1 MEQPLTTSSM
11 SLAASAAL
19 EKKVH
24 SILNDVLSVTAI
36 EEAFTGYLVYSE
48 EEEQNKKKAC
58 CEMFYQFWKAH
69 SQSGETILNMYV
81 THMFSLHSQKISLL
95 FEILSLGVEKGYIQ
109 AKLVCDALLSNPKLD
124 YKSKEVW
131 RKSFQLIYS
140 IIFKHIDYKG
150 CRDLLK
156 VLLEKVQLIPASVN
170 IAYKSEMAQI
180 KQVIALILDRQ
191 NFLLPAYFAVTE
203 IQVIFP
209 DSSLESSH
217 WIVGEMLGAYVESF
231 RAVARMVLITGRPHL
246 LPVIGHSSTSGNA
259 WKLDPHTL
267 TFILKGNLP
276 FDKDQVKPQYDLI
289 RYALKQPYSRDTVCN
304 IISLNKQQ
312 KQRSAVL
319 EGQLA
324 ELLIVAM
331 ERSEEDTTAPADRYG
346 TPIHALWQLLSSQL
360 IIFALFQFVNF
371 PDVVELLYKK
381 LKGRNLTK
389 GRDYLMWLLLQF
401 ISGSM
406 KKNPLHEFLPIL
418 KLFELLYQETE
429 PLPVP
434 DVSYPSCVQGM
445 AMACVWPHLL
455 GKANLEKKSLPCP
468 IPKLLQLQ
476 HEYLRKISNT
486 PNLPLTDYRIAL
498 MCNAYSTTTD
508 LFQGPLNI
516 LLESF
521 YNPKSP
527 PVLLPGPSNNMAAG
541 PTVPLSMTLLD
552 SLSTHTKLSF
562 IHHIAMN
569 KIGQLA
575 TRSSNLALSPA
586 MMETYSR
593 LLVYVELE
601 SIGIKTLISQVYSTV
616 VDSQAWGT
624 LHSLLELISYRMHHI
639 QPHYR
644 IQLLCSLHSLSAL
657 PQTNHNQL
665 YHCIE
670 STALKIITSLGSSEV
685 QPQLSRFLNDPK
697 QLLSTESEEL
707 NRALVLTLARAI
719 HVTGSETLSWTWCR
733 GILEKLQ
740 TNTPHNWASHTLRC
754 FPSSL
759 QQFFEQNTTQ
769 TENRTGLKELV
780 DESYRSWSEL
790 TTDQDKVAYFTGTGV
805 SPHFLCIVW
814 KILLEREH
822 IPGIIVKILEQMSP
836 GSMSAQI
843 RCFADYLVQEF
854 STSAGGDHI
863 NKCVEKLNDMVW
875 KLNIVTLDK
884 LVLCLALRSHEGN
897 EAQVCFF
904 IIQLLILKPN
914 EFRSRVMDFVKDNS
928 PEHWKQSDWH
938 TQHMAYHK
946 NYPEH
951 FFYEGLCEKAG
962 TTFTNPPQY
971 YPVYF
976 SNVCLRFLPV
986 FDILIHR
993 FLELPPVSKS
1003 LETLLDHLG
1012 NLFKFHDRP
1021 VTYLYNTLHF
1031 FEKKLRERP
1040 NLKKKLVGTI
1050 IGAQK
1055 TVKPTGWCLSVPYQE
1070 YLNRHGEDVNWEPNQ
1085 SYYVTVIGRLVDTMR
1100 EKPAFPNFDWR
1111 FNEFPNANTHALYV
1125 TCMELMAL
1133 PGQPKTIANSLLNIL
1148 MTSTMDLPREN
1159 VMGWINAIALVLTSL
1174 PECYWEVIQD
1184 HILQTLKRSHQMND
1198 SIPLLPQE
1206 LKSIFSSFDFTASY
1220 ACHAET
1226 TPAYLMAITHAVWH
1240 HSNIGQLTLIPRFL
1254 KEQIKPLVKTEGQ
1267 FLFVCCLI
1275 GPLLQRFHEE
1285 RTRCLMEIAVE
1296 IYEMLGNVDKNCAE
1310 IIHVDTICDFLYH
1323 IKYRFAGDS
1332 IRTEAEQVIRGL
1344 KPQLSKG
1351 LRFISKSRPSV
1362 PAATQEDPNSKLRQA
1377 EVNTMHV
1384 H

>member
-1 MEQPLTTSSM
+1 MEPSLTTSS
-11 SLAASAAL
+11 LNIAASNAL
-19 EKKVH
+19 EKKVQN
-24 SILNDVLSVTAI
+24 ILNDILSVTAI
-36 EEAFTGYLVYSE
+36 EEAFAGFLIYSE
-48 EEEQNKKKAC
+48 EEEQNKKKIC
-58 CEMFYQFWKAH
+58 FDIFCQFWKAH
-69 SQSGETILNMYV
+69 ASKSGEAVLNIYV
-81 THMFSLHSQKISLL
+81 SHMFKQHSQRISIL
-95 FEILSLGVEKGYIQ
+95 FEILSYCVEKGLILP
-109 AKLVCDALLSNPKLD
+109 KLVCDAVLSHPGLD
-124 YKSKEVW
+124 YKSKEIW
-131 RKSFQLIYS
+131 RRSFQLIYG
-140 IIFKHIDYKG
+140 IILKHIDYKG

-156 VLLEKVQLIPASVN
+156 ILLEKVQLIPAAVN
-170 IAYKSEMAQI
+170 IAYKNEMSQI
-180 KQVIALILDRQ
+180 KRVIALILDRQ

-203 IQVIFP
+203 IQMIFP
-209 DSSLESSH
+209 DNSPEASH

-231 RAVARMVLITGRPHL
+231 RAVARMALITGRPHL
-246 LPVIGHSSTSGNA
+246 LPVIGHSNTSGNA
-259 WKLDPHTL
+259 WKLDQHTL
-267 TFILKGNLP
+267 TFALKGNLP
-276 FDKDQVKPQYDLI
+276 FDKDQLRPQYDLI
-289 RYALKQPYSRDTVCN
+289 RYALKQPYSRDMVCT

-319 EGQLA
+319 EEQLA
-324 ELLIVAM
+324 ELVVFAM
-331 ERSEEDTTAPADRYG
+331 ERSEQDVTPPSERYG
-346 TPIHALWQLLSSQL
+346 TPIHALWQHLSSQL

-371 PDVVELLYKK
+371 PDVVELLFKK
-381 LKGRNLTK
+381 LKGKHLTK

-406 KKNPLHEFLPIL
+406 KKSPLQEFLPIL
-418 KLFELLYQETE
+418 KLFDLLYQEKE

-434 DVSYPSCVQGM
+434 DVNFPSCVQEM
-445 AMACVWPHLL
+445 AMACIWPHLQ
-455 GKANLEKKSLPCP
+455 GKAALEKKSLPCP
-468 IPKLLQLQ
+468 LPKVLHLQ
-476 HEYLRKISNT
+476 HEFLRKTCKT
-486 PNLPLTDYRIAL
+486 PNLPLSDYRIAL

-508 LFQGPLNI
+508 LFQAPLNI
-516 LLESF
+516 LTESF
-521 YNPKSP
+521 YNPKSS

-541 PTVPLSMTLLD
+541 PIEPLSIMLLD

-562 IHHIAMN
+562 IHHIAT
-569 KIGQLA
+569 KISQLA
-575 TRSSNLALSPA
+575 ARPMNLALSPA

-601 SIGIKTLISQVYSTV
+601 SLGIKILISQVYNKV
-616 VDSQAWGT
+616 VDSHAWGS
-624 LHSLLELISYRMHHI
+624 LHSLLELINYRIHHI

-644 IQLLCSLHSLSAL
+644 IQLLCSLHSLSNL

-685 QPQLSRFLNDPK
+685 QPQLSRFHNDPK

-719 HVTGSETLSWTWCR
+719 HVTGSETLSGTWCR

-740 TNTPHNWASHTLRC
+740 TNTPHNWASHTLKC

-759 QQFFEQNTTQ
+759 QQFFEQNMAQ
-769 TENRTGLKELV
+769 TENRAGLKELV
-780 DESYRSWSEL
+780 DESFRNWSAL
-790 TTDQDKVAYFTGTGV
+790 GTDQDKVAYFTGQGV
-805 SPHFLCIVW
+805 SPFFLCIVW
-814 KILLEREH
+814 KILLETEH
-822 IPGIIVKILEQMSP
+822 IPGIIVKILEQMGP

-854 STSAGGDHI
+854 STSAGGQHI

-914 EFRSRVMDFVKDNS
+914 EFRSRVIDFVKDNS
-928 PEHWKQSDWH
+928 PEHWTQSDWH

-946 NYPEH
+946 NYPEN

-962 TTFTNPPQY
+962 TSFSNPPKY

-993 FLELPPVSKS
+993 FIELPPVSKS
-1003 LETLLDHLG
+1003 LETLLEHLG

-1021 VTYLYNTLHF
+1021 VTYLYNTLHYY
-1031 FEKKLRERP
+1031 ERKLTERP
-1040 NLKKKLVGTI
+1040 HLKKKLVGAI

-1055 TVKPTGWCLSVPYQE
+1055 MVKPAGWCLSPPFLE
-1070 YLNRHGEDVNWEPNQ
+1070 YLNRHGDEANTNWEPTHTYFF
-1085 SYYVTVIGRLVDTMR
+1085 SLIARLVDTMG

-1133 PGQPKTIANSLLNIL
+1133 PCKPDIVGKALLDIL
-1148 MTSTMDLPREN
+1148 LKNHVELPRSN
-1159 VMGWINAIALVLTSL
+1159 IMGWINAIALVLTSL
-1174 PECYWEVIQD
+1174 PEVYCEVIQE
-1184 HILQTLKRSHQMND
+1184 HILETLTLDHQMMD
-1198 SIPLLPQE
+1198 SIPASQDD
-1206 LKSIFSSFDFTASY
+1206 LKSIFAAFDFTASY
-1220 ACHAET
+1220 TCKAET
-1226 TPAYLMAITHAVWH
+1226 LPAYLMAITHAVWH

-1254 KEQIKPLVKTEGQ
+1254 KEQIKPVVKTEGQ
-1267 FLFVCCLI
+1267 FLFVCSLI

-1296 IYEMLGNVDKNCAE
+1296 IYEMLGNVDRNCPE

-1332 IRTEAEQVIRGL
+1332 IKTEAEQVIRGL

-1351 LRFISKSRPSV
+1351 LRFISKSKTPVSAGT
-1362 PAATQEDPNSKLRQA
+1362 PEDPASKLGS
-1377 EVNTMHV
+1377 THS